1 MQFTSPEVF
10 EEGDIPQGARH
21 LGDIVISPGYV
32 YRQCIR
38 DKVRQ
43 PLQYA
48 IISKYNIHTYMYTVM

>member
-10 EEGDIPQGARH
+10 EEGDMPQGARH

-38 DKVRQ
+38 DQVRQ
-43 PLQYA
+43 PQPYVSDA
-48 IISKYNIHTYMYTVM
+48 V